1 MSSSRARP
9 SSAASAVFARRRN
22 LIGGAPTTRPG
33 VVRRLRSAAVVILPC
48 FRTSGALAR
57 AIVAIALVVCAL
69 PPRALAHGGAYN
81 PAGSGA
87 TAPAVPSSGAP
98 AGPSPTTGMP
108 SPNAVQTGAVLR
120 RESWEDWWH
129 FNKEPYLA
137 LKRAVSTG
145 LPATEANA
153 AASGPASARY
163 GLDFAALIRSRV
175 APALREL
182 VKTETSPD
190 VVGAA
195 LVALARVTAS
205 ASAST
210 SAAASASP
218 SASMER
224 DAAAVNSATIAAAIA
239 VLSTRLSDPNQ
250 EIAETA
256 ALALGIL
263 RDEDALPNLEALLSD
278 SERGRTLA
286 GGHAVPA
293 RTRAFAAYGIG
304 LVAHAARNNRAR
316 QVAGRA
322 LCTALAER
330 HAATADVEVASVLA
344 LSIDRLDV
352 TANSG
357 AAAWVSR
364 QSEIALLR
372 SILEDE
378 KRPAVLRAH
387 TVTAIARL
395 STDAPSETRAAVEDG
410 FLAAL
415 QARSK
420 TENGELQSSAQ
431 AIGLLGDAGD
441 GPVERR
447 MRATLGLALKDPDA
461 QARWFAVLALGE
473 MGSRESPGDAGD
485 EGLVACRDTIAN
497 LVARGTGVIR
507 PWAAIA
513 LGVLER
519 RTADRIAAAAAAATA
534 PAGPTR
540 GGGPAQPGAAMDAES
555 RAAGPAR
562 SRELLREYFHGA
574 KQRTHFGAAAIAL
587 GLARDRE
594 AVPMLL
600 DRLASLSE
608 DQGQAYV
615 ALALGMIGDPRA
627 VEPLREVAAKSE
639 FRPDSL
645 EQAATALALLGDK
658 SAAPKLAEWLGRA
671 QSQSAQ
677 ASIAR
682 AIGKIGDVRT
692 IQPLLEI
699 AGKRDVPALT
709 RAFAIVALGQVG
721 DLDLLPW
728 YVPISTDLNYTATV
742 STLIAGDG
750 TGILEIL

>member
-1 MSSSRARP
+1 LRN
-9 SSAASAVFARRRN
+9 AAA
-22 LIGGAPTTRPG
+22 
-33 VVRRLRSAAVVILPC
+33 VILPC
-48 FRTSGALAR
+48 IPTRRTVAR
-57 AIVAIALVVCAL
+57 VVATIAILVCAL

-87 TAPAVPSSGAP
+87 TGFPGSGAP
-98 AGPSPTTGMP
+98 AGPSPSTGMG
-108 SPNAVQTGAVLR
+108 PNAVQTGGLLR

-129 FNKEPYLA
+129 FNKDPYLE

-145 LPATEANA
+145 MPATEANA
-153 AASGPASARY
+153 VFGPAAARS
-163 GLDFAALIRSRV
+163 GGVDFTALLRTRV
-175 APALREL
+175 LPALREL

-190 VVGAA
+190 VVSAA

-205 ASAST
+205 AST
-210 SAAASASP
+210 SPTAAAPA
-218 SASMER
+218 SASMEK
-224 DAAAVNSATIAAAIA
+224 DAVALRSSTIAAAIETI
-239 VLSTRLSDPNQ
+239 STRLADSNQ

-263 RDEDALPNLEALLSD
+263 RDEDALPTLELLLAD
-278 SERGRTLA
+278 GERGRTLA
-286 GGHAVPA
+286 GGHGVPA

-304 LVAHAARNNRAR
+304 LVAHSAKNNRAR
-316 QVAGRA
+316 QVAARA

-330 HAATADVEVASVLA
+330 HAALADVEVASVLA
-344 LSIDRLDV
+344 LSLDRIEAS
-352 TANSG
+352 ANSG

-372 SILEDE
+372 SVLADE
-378 KRPAVLRAH
+378 KRPAVVRAH
-387 TVTAIARL
+387 ALTAIARL
-395 STDAPSETRAAVEDG
+395 ATDAPAETVAPVEES

-415 QARSK
+415 QVHAK

-431 AIGLLGDAGD
+431 ALGLLGDAGD
-441 GPVERR
+441 GPIARR
-447 MRATLGLALKDPDA
+447 MRTTLGLVLKDPDA
-461 QARWFAVLALGE
+461 QARWFAVVALGE
-473 MGSRESPGDAGD
+473 MGSRESPDDAGE
-485 EGLVACRDTIAN
+485 EGLAACRDTISN
-497 LVARGTGVIR
+497 LVARGMGAIR

-513 LGVLER
+513 LGLLER
-519 RTADRIAAAAAAATA
+519 RTEDRLAAARTAAS
-534 PAGPTR
+534 GN
-540 GGGPAQPGAAMDAES
+540 GGAAPPKAPTAGDPN
-555 RAAGPAR
+555 AAMLAR
-562 SRELLREYFHGA
+562 SRELLREYFFGA
-574 KQRTHFGAAAIAL
+574 KLRTHFGAGALAL
-587 GLARDRE
+587 GLVRDRE

-600 DRLASLSE
+600 ERLTSLTE

-627 VEPLREVAAKSE
+627 IGPLREVAAKSE

-645 EQAATALALLGDK
+645 EQAATALALLGDR
-658 SAAPKLAEWLGRA
+658 SAAPKLAEWLAKAG
-671 QSQSAQ
+671 SQSAQ

-682 AIGKIGDVRT
+682 ALGKIGDVRT

-699 AGKRDVPALT
+699 AGKKDAPALT

-728 YVPISTDLNYTATV
+728 YVPISSDLNYTQTT